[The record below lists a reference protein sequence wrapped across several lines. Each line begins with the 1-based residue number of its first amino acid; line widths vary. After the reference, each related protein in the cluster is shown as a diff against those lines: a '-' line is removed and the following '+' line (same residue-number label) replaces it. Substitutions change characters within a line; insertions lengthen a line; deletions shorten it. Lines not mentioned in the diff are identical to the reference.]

1 MTLPERSIA
10 PVPARA
16 RGTGAIARGRHW
28 PPALWPLLGI
38 LALILLNAA
47 IDAWS
52 PGGPG
57 LFGPGAF
64 LHVAVVDGV
73 PAGALLDVLNYGA
86 TFAILGVGMAP
97 VIGTRGVDL
106 SVGSIMA
113 LAGAVAAT
121 LSVGG
126 SAPAVSIG
134 AALGVAALCGAWNG
148 VLVAGAGIQPF
159 VATLVLMVAG
169 RGIAQMVTQ
178 SQIVT
183 FHDPV
188 LEYLAL
194 GRPAWL
200 PVPFAFLLAALLLLL
215 TLLVVRRTALGLL
228 LEAVGGNPE
237 AARLAGVRSALLV
250 GGTYVFSAVTAGVAG
265 LIAAA
270 NIKAADPFNAGRNLE
285 LAAIFAV
292 IVGGT
297 PQQGGRMS
305 ILGAAL
311 GGFLMQALITTMY
324 ARDIGA
330 DVAPL
335 PEALAI
341 LAVCIVG
348 TSRGRRALARLW
360 SRS

>member
-1 MTLPERSIA
+1 MKRPLS
-10 PVPARA
+10 PAA
-16 RGTGAIARGRHW
+16 W
-28 PPALWPLLGI
+28 PALGI
-38 LALILLNAA
+38 VALIVVNAV
-47 IDAWS
+47 IDAS
-52 PGGPG
+52 SRGGPG
-57 LFGPGAF
+57 LFGAGAF
-64 LHVAVVDGV
+64 LHVALVDGV
-73 PAGALLDVLNYGA
+73 PVGPLLDILNYGA
-86 TFAILGVGMAP
+86 TFAILGVGMTP

-113 LAGAVAAT
+113 ISGAVAAT

-126 SAPAVSIG
+126 TPPWWAIA
-134 AALGVAALCGAWNG
+134 AALG
-148 VLVAGAGIQPF
+148 
-159 VATLVLMVAG
+159 VAG
-169 RGIAQMVTQ
+169 RGIAQMITG
-178 SQIVT
+178 SQIIT

-194 GRPAWL
+194 GRPGWL
-200 PVPFAFLLAALLLLL
+200 PIPFAFLLGAVGVAI
-215 TLLVVRRTALGLL
+215 TLVVVRRSALGLL

-237 AARLAGVRSALLV
+237 AARLAGVRTGLLV
-250 GGTYVFSAVTAGVAG
+250 GCAYVFSALAAGLAG
-265 LIAAA
+265 LIAAG

-292 IVGGT
+292 VVGGT
-297 PQQGGRMS
+297 PQGGGRLS

-311 GGFLMQALITTMY
+311 GGLLLQTLITTMY

-348 TSRGRRALARLW
+348 TPRGREAIERLW
-360 SRS
+360 RRG

>member
-1 MTLPERSIA
+1 MTSPASSTPLAVRDRSPTVSRRTI
-10 PVPARA
+10 
-16 RGTGAIARGRHW
+16 
-28 PPALWPLLGI
+28 PPALWPLFGT
-38 LALILLNAA
+38 LALIALNAA
-47 IDAWS
+47 LDAWS

-64 LHVAVVDGV
+64 LHIAVVDGV
-73 PAGALLDVLNYGA
+73 PAGALLDILNYGA
-86 TFAILGVGMAP
+86 TFAILGIGMAP

-126 SAPAVSIG
+126 SAPAVSMA
-134 AALGVAALCGAWNG
+134 AALGVAALCGVWNG
-148 VLVAGAGIQPF
+148 VLVAAAGIQPF

-178 SQIVT
+178 SQIIT

-194 GRPAWL
+194 GRPAFL
-200 PVPFAFLLAALLLLL
+200 PVPFAFLLAIALLVL
-215 TLLVVRRTALGLL
+215 TLVVVRRSALGLL

-237 AARLAGVRSALLV
+237 ASRLAGVRTSLLV
-250 GGTYVFSAVTAGVAG
+250 AGTYVFSAVTAGVAG
-265 LIAAA
+265 LIAAG

-348 TSRGRRALARLW
+348 TERGRSALMRLW
-360 SRS
+360 RRS

>member
-1 MTLPERSIA
+1 M
-10 PVPARA
+10 RA
-16 RGTGAIARGRHW
+16 TPMLATPGRQHW
-28 PPALWPLLGI
+28 PPALWPLLGT
-38 LALILLNAA
+38 LALVLLNAA

-52 PGGPG
+52 PGGAG
-57 LFGPGAF
+57 LFAPGAF

-73 PAGALLDVLNYGA
+73 PAGALLDILNYGA
-86 TFAILGVGMAP
+86 TFAILGIGMTP

-113 LAGAVAAT
+113 LSGAVAAT

-126 SAPAVSIG
+126 SPPSVSIA

-148 VLVAGAGIQPF
+148 LLVAVAGIQPF

-169 RGIAQMVTQ
+169 RGIAQMVTR
-178 SQIVT
+178 SQIIT
-183 FHDPV
+183 FHDPA

-200 PVPFAFLLAALLLLL
+200 PIPFAFILAVVLLVL
-215 TLLVVRRTALGLL
+215 TLIVVRRSALGLL

-237 AARLAGVRSALLV
+237 AARLAGVRASLLV
-250 GGTYVFSAVTAGVAG
+250 GGAYVFSAVTAGLAG

-297 PQQGGRMS
+297 PTGGGRLS

-348 TSRGRRALARLW
+348 TPRGRQALARLW
-360 SRS
+360 RRG

>member
-1 MTLPERSIA
+1 MTTPR
-10 PVPARA
+10 PAAA
-16 RGTGAIARGRHW
+16 RGARGADAHVTSRRAW
-28 PPALWPLLGI
+28 PVAVWPLLGI
-38 LALILLNAA
+38 VALVLINAL

-52 PGGPG
+52 AGGPG
-57 LFGPGAF
+57 LFAPGAF

-73 PAGALLDVLNYGA
+73 PAGALLDILNYGA
-86 TFAILGVGMAP
+86 TFAILGIGMTP

-113 LAGAVAAT
+113 LAGAIAAT

-126 SAPAVSIG
+126 SPPVVSIA
-134 AALGVAALCGAWNG
+134 AALGVAALCGVWNG
-148 VLVAGAGIQPF
+148 VLVGVAGIQPF

-169 RGIAQMVTQ
+169 RGLAQMVTG
-178 SQIVT
+178 SQVIT
-183 FHDPV
+183 FHDST

-200 PVPFAFLLAALLLLL
+200 PVPFAFLLAVTLVVL
-215 TLLVVRRTALGLL
+215 TLVVVRRSALGLL

-250 GGTYVFSAVTAGVAG
+250 GGTYVFSAVTAGLAG

-297 PQQGGRMS
+297 PQGGGRLS

-324 ARDIGA
+324 ARNIGA

-348 TSRGRRALARLW
+348 TPRGRAALGRMW
-360 SRS
+360 RRR